1 MRHLQS
7 ALAAAVLAL
16 SAPALAWGATETN
29 SQAGQSPAG
38 TDAANPPAAA
48 APAVDPKHDPNK
60 VICHTITPTGSRLGG
75 ERVCQPRH
83 VWEEQSRNA
92 KDMVDHNVSA
102 SLQRSPPGN

>member
-7 ALAAAVLAL
+7 ALAAAALAL
-16 SAPALAWGATETN
+16 SAPVLAWAAADTG
-29 SQAGQSPAG
+29 SQSGQSATG
-38 TDAANPPAAA
+38 TNAANPPAAA

-75 ERVCQPRH
+75 ERICQPRH
-83 VWEEQSRNA
+83 VWEEQARNA

-102 SLQRSPPGN
+102 ALQRTPPGN